1 MPDTQDTKVIIA
13 LLQAAKESS
22 EAQNDK
28 IGAEMEHLHDCVHT
42 IDENVKG
49 IKAYFIGIDPQK
61 HIIHHVK
68 MEENEQLSKDIRK
81 AVWGAIVSVIF
92 TGLMAFFS
100 WTTIKAQED
109 LKEQIAEVIKEQK
122 AAQAAARDRK

>member
-1 MPDTQDTKVIIA
+1 MPDSQDTKVIIA
-13 LLQAAKESS
+13 LLQAAKAAGD
-22 EAQNDK
+22 AQNTK
-28 IGAEMEHLHDCVHT
+28 IGAEMEHLHTCVHN

-68 MEENEQLSKDIRK
+68 MEENEQLSRDIRK
-81 AVWGAIVSVIF
+81 AVWGAVVSMIF

-100 WTTIKAQED
+100 WTSIKAQED
-109 LKEQIAEVIKEQK
+109 LKLQIAEVIKEQK
-122 AAQAAARDRK
+122 AQQVQQGMKK